1 MMIVAHFSDYVK
13 FSVIFRVHDWS
24 PRGSKWLTIFNLF
37 YLGMVSM
44 MNAFVNTE
52 TLMSGSALPN
62 YSTIF
67 LSQPWW
73 RTKFSA
79 STVVYRHQSIHS
91 IRSVS
96 LIAFRRLLTRDQ
108 SVICSGPI
116 LMTDVVGVSIQEVLV
131 TLSAKTSQSNSI
143 TQTTSQELQELISLL
158 WTDTTG
164 HTSAT

>member
-1 MMIVAHFSDYVK
+1 MKSGAHFSDFVK
-13 FSVIFRVHDWS
+13 FRMIFRVHVWS

-67 LSQPWW
+67 LLQPWW

-79 STVVYRHQSIHS
+79 SMVVYHHQSIHW
-91 IRSVS
+91 IRSAN
-96 LIAFRRLLTRDQ
+96 LIVFRRLLTRAQ
-108 SVICSGPI
+108 SVICSGLI
-116 LMTDVVGVSIQEVLV
+116 LMTDVVGVSPQEVLV
-131 TLSAKTSQSNSI
+131 TPLARISLNSSI
-143 TQTTSQELQELISLL
+143 TQITWWESPVPIS
-158 WTDTTG
+158 
-164 HTSAT
+164 

>member
-1 MMIVAHFSDYVK
+1 MKSVAVFSDFVK
-13 FSVIFRVHDWS
+13 FRMIFRVHVWS

-67 LSQPWW
+67 LLQPWW

-79 STVVYRHQSIHS
+79 SMVVYHHQSIHW
-91 IRSVS
+91 IRSAN
-96 LIAFRRLLTRDQ
+96 LIVFRRLLTRAQ
-108 SVICSGPI
+108 SVICSGLI
-116 LMTDVVGVSIQEVLV
+116 LMTDVVGVSPQEVLV
-131 TLSAKTSQSNSI
+131 TPLARISLNSSI
-143 TQTTSQELQELISLL
+143 TQITWWESPVPIS
-158 WTDTTG
+158 
-164 HTSAT
+164 

>member
-1 MMIVAHFSDYVK
+1 MKSVALFSDYVK

-79 STVVYRHQSIHS
+79 SMVVYHHQSIHS
-91 IRSVS
+91 IRSAS

-108 SVICSGPI
+108 SAICSGPI
-116 LMTDVVGVSIQEVLV
+116 LMTDVVGVSLQEVLASPLARV
-131 TLSAKTSQSNSI
+131 TLNSSIIQI
-143 TQTTSQELQELISLL
+143 TWWESPVPIS
-158 WTDTTG
+158 
-164 HTSAT
+164 